1 MEPNFQDSLNWY
13 MDKDI
18 SEIIGKEIIY
28 YSNKIQK
35 IKTFSL
41 KQDPALL
48 LTNVSLYVFQN
59 KKLKR
64 QVKYEEIIGITFS
77 MASNE
82 LVIHVKQ
89 TDDFH
94 FSSNDKTLIIYII
107 GKCYENLLNKSLILC
122 EAKEKSL
129 KQYVTTKK
137 DKKKDNNNSKLNEN
151 NRIDTLTFIIDNDPV
166 ETNKR
171 SYTELPGSKTPCIF
185 NIYENPNNINN
196 KTIFSN
202 DNKIKEILF
211 EDFNIIKI
219 IGRGI
224 SGKILLVK
232 NKFNEEY
239 YALKYID
246 KKYFEIEP
254 SKLEKIKTFTK
265 NLIFPFLVN
274 VNFCLETDDRIYF
287 VFSYIQGENLFY
299 NIYKNKNLDEE
310 KIKFYSSIIG
320 LTFDYLYKNGIE
332 YNSFSSKNILID
344 KDGYLKLIPFHIGT
358 IFPIKK
364 NDKNKYKKIV
374 EKYKN
379 EYSPP
384 EIFLENDKCR
394 GKSTYWWNLG
404 ILIFEMIYS
413 ITPFFTDVD
422 EELKI
427 IITNNELKF
436 PKNPKISESLK
447 DLISKLLN
455 KKVEERLGYQN
466 GFEDI
471 KKHEFFKDY
480 NFDQLLSKEIEPSY
494 KPLINSILE
503 NNKKI
508 EGRFTYEDLKKC
520 ANFK

>member
-1 MEPNFQDSLNWY
+1 MEANFQDSLNWY

-18 SEIIGKEIIY
+18 SKIIGKEIIY

-35 IKTFSL
+35 FTAFSL
-41 KQDPALL
+41 KQDRALL
-48 LTNVSLYVFQN
+48 LTNVSLYSFHN

-64 QVKYEEIIGITFS
+64 QIKYEDIIGITFS
-77 MASNE
+77 IVSNE
-82 LVIHVKQ
+82 IVIHAKQ
-89 TDDFH
+89 TYDLH
-94 FSSNDKTLIIYII
+94 ISSNEKTLIIYII
-107 GKCYENLLNKSLILC
+107 AKCHENLLKKSLILC
-122 EAKEKSL
+122 QVKEKSL
-129 KQYVTTKK
+129 KQYVTTKRE
-137 DKKKDNNNSKLNEN
+137 KKKDSNISRLDEK

-171 SYTELPGSKTPCIF
+171 SYTELPGSKTPNIF
-185 NIYENPNNINN
+185 NAYENPNSINS

-211 EDFNIIKI
+211 EDFIIVKI

-232 NKFNEEY
+232 NTFNKEC
-239 YALKYID
+239 YALKYIE
-246 KKYFEIEP
+246 KKYFDIET
-254 SKLEKIKTFTK
+254 SKLEKIKSFTK

-274 VNFCLETDDRIYF
+274 INFCLETDDRIYF

-320 LTFDYLYKNGIE
+320 LTFDYLYKNEIE

-344 KDGYLKLIPFHIGT
+344 KDGYLKLKPFHIGT

-364 NDKNKYKKIV
+364 DDKNKYTKII

-384 EIFLENDKCR
+384 EIFLENDNCR
-394 GKSTYWWNLG
+394 GKSAYWWNLG
-404 ILIFEMIYS
+404 VLIFEMIYS
-413 ITPFFTDVD
+413 ITPFFTDIDV
-422 EELKI
+422 ELKN

-436 PKNPKISESLK
+436 PKNPNISENLK
-447 DLISKLLN
+447 DLINKLLN
-455 KKVEERLGYQN
+455 KKGEERLGYQN

-480 NFDQLLSKEIEPSY
+480 NFDQLLGKEIEPPY

-508 EGRFTYEDLKKC
+508 EERFTYEDLKKC
-520 ANFK
+520 VNFN